1 MEPPSGAALVQRAF
15 ETFNRE
21 GIEAVIGL
29 FALDFEV
36 TVPPTMSAEPDT
48 YRGPEGIRRWFAGFD
63 GFMEDVRVELEEL
76 EEVDGDTVVAAMRL
90 RARGTES
97 GIEADQQLG
106 QVVHLREGQVHR
118 MEVFPTVEEA
128 RAAAAPGR

>member
-29 FALDFEV
+29 FAL
-36 TVPPTMSAEPDT
+36 
-48 YRGPEGIRRWFAGFD
+48 
-63 GFMEDVRVELEEL
+63 
-76 EEVDGDTVVAAMRL
+76 
-90 RARGTES
+90 
-97 GIEADQQLG
+97 DQQLG